1 MYVHYPILDW
11 LCMHMNACV
20 SIRVHMHADVCIC
33 MPTEDPLHAFHP
45 SACMSVHVYACA
57 CMWMT
62 ASIILFAIHRCMG
75 CTWWRFTGYL
85 QRVACLCRCNAVHP
99 SQWFGPLWVM
109 IWSVKKSKWVGIEE
123 TVVYR
128 SLSKGSC
135 TPSLFIESKAY
146 RVSSSSVCQH
156 MSFPN
161 GQSSTIHSFGV
172 SQRSAWW
179 LPCFIQ

>member
-1 MYVHYPILDW
+1 MHTSACICTLMDTHVYICMQMYVHYPILDW
-11 LCMHMNACV
+11 LCMHMYAPA
-20 SIRVHMHADVCIC
+20 STWVHMHADVCIWI
-33 MPTEDPLHAFHP
+33 PTEDPLHAFHP

-85 QRVACLCRCNAVHP
+85 QRVACLCRCNVVHP

-123 TVVYR
+123 TLLYR
-128 SLSKGSC
+128 SLSSGSC
-135 TPSLFIESKAY
+135 DPL
-146 RVSSSSVCQH
+146 RVYW
-156 MSFPN
+156 
-161 GQSSTIHSFGV
+161 IKGV
-172 SQRSAWW
+172 
-179 LPCFIQ
+179 